1 MRASTESNHYEYVRH
16 FYRRPRGTPTEATKT
31 TKVQSTQRTQLRVQR
46 GLAAGERDGGLVVVG
61 AARARHAQH
70 LAPAAQRG
78 PQQVLVPRELGE

>member
-1 MRASTESNHYEYVRH
+1 M
-16 FYRRPRGTPTEATKT
+16 
-31 TKVQSTQRTQLRVQR
+31 QSTQRTQLQLRVQR

-78 PQQVLVPRELGE
+78 PQQVLVPRELGEQRGAVARLVACGLGLELGLGVELGL